1 VSNLKK
7 TANVTVT
14 LRIPVD
20 IYSHIEAVANEYDVS
35 ISTAFRIY
43 LKRLQ
48 TQQTQQIT
56 QSVGKTNTDIS
67 PQTQQSAAKRTLR
80 EDIESWPD

>member
-20 IYSHIEAVANEYDVS
+20 VYSHIEAVVNEYDVS

-48 TQQTQQIT
+48 TQQIT
-56 QSVGKTNTDIS
+56 PTVNKTNVDVF
-67 PQTQQSAAKRTLR
+67 PQTQQPTTKRMLR